1 MNTTFSYDHYW
12 KFEELSANLR
22 KLAEKW
28 PGLCKLESLAKTPEG
43 RDIWAMTITDPATGT
58 AEEKPAFYT
67 DGSHHAGEVTGSMSA
82 AFLADYL
89 LTNSDS
95 ARVSGLLKT
104 YAFYVLP
111 RISPDGAEY
120 YLTTPDR
127 VRSVNRPY
135 PYEEALPGLRAADM
149 DGDGVIRSMRVKSPY
164 GKWKVSPID
173 PRLMVQ
179 RRPDE
184 TEGEFYNVY
193 PEGYITDYDGVEIK
207 EAPSPYGNDF
217 NRNYPIAW
225 APESG
230 QKGAGVY
237 PLCNIETRTVAD
249 FIIAHKNI
257 GSVITF
263 HTWGGMFLFPPGF
276 IPSKK
281 ADPEDMARY
290 HEIGKIATEETGY
303 PVVNLFDE
311 YTPEGVDISSG
322 AMDDWCHYNRGIP
335 AYTIECWD
343 LKPRAGIPHVWPQ
356 PASLSPD
363 EQADEM
369 AKLMKWN
376 DENLDGSGFSGW
388 TPAIHPQLGFVEY
401 GGFDYKFMFQNCPPK
416 FLRQE
421 AEKHIR
427 YILRAVT
434 LLPRVVIDRVD
445 SRKLGE
451 GVYEITAV
459 AGNRGYL
466 PTYLTQ
472 EARKLGVDSPV
483 KVSVSLPA
491 EGGSVQ
497 KIGHL
502 QGTSGVETAFTPT
515 GFTTHSKIPQQKAV
529 KWIVRAEAGNRYT
542 VKVES
547 ATGGCCEVV
556 KTLA

>member
-1 MNTTFSYDHYW
+1 MNTTFSYGHYW
-12 KFEELSANLR
+12 KFDELTANLK
-22 KLAEKW
+22 KLAADH
-28 PGLCKLESLAKTPEG
+28 PALARLVSLNKTPEG
-43 RDIWAMTITDPATGT
+43 REIWQLTITDPAAGP
-58 AEEKPAFYT
+58 AEAKPAFYA
-67 DGSHHAGEVTGSMSA
+67 DGSHHAGELTGSMSA

-89 LTNSDS
+89 LTNAETS
-95 ARVSGLLKT
+95 RVSALLKAYT
-104 YAFYVLP
+104 FYIIP
-111 RISPDGAEY
+111 RVSPDGAEF
-120 YLTTPDR
+120 YLTTPNR

-135 PYEEALPGLRAADM
+135 PCEQPLPGLQAADM

-164 GKWKVSPID
+164 GMWKVSPLD

-179 RRPDE
+179 RKPDE
-184 TEGEFYNVY
+184 LEGEFYNVY
-193 PEGYITDYDGVEIK
+193 TEGYITGYDGVAIR
-207 EAPSPYGNDF
+207 EAPSPFGNDF

-237 PLCNIETRTVAD
+237 PFSNIETKTVAD

-322 AMDDWCHYNRGIP
+322 AMDDWCHFNRGIP

-343 LKPRAGIPHVWPQ
+343 MRPRAGIPLKWPQ
-356 PASLSPD
+356 PASLTPD

-369 AKLMKWN
+369 AKFMKWN
-376 DENLDGSGFSGW
+376 DENLGGAAFSGW
-388 TPAIHPQLGFVEY
+388 TPAVHPQLGFVEY
-401 GGFDYKFMFQNCPPK
+401 GGFDYKFFFQNCPPA

-421 AEKHIR
+421 AEKHTR
-427 YILRAVT
+427 YILRAAA
-434 LLPRVVIDRVD
+434 LLPKLALDPVD

-451 GVYEITAV
+451 GVYEVTAV
-459 AGNRGYL
+459 AGNLGYL
-466 PTYLTQ
+466 PTSLTN
-472 EARKLGVDSPV
+472 EAVKLGVDVPV
-483 KVSVSLPA
+483 KAEISLPA

-497 KIGHL
+497 EIGHL
-502 QGTSGVETAFTPT
+502 AGRSSVETAFTPN
-515 GFTTHSKIPQQKAV
+515 GFYTASPLPQRKLV
-529 KWIVRAEAGNRYT
+529 KWIVRAEAGTRYT
-542 VKVES
+542 VKVCS
-547 ATGGCCEVV
+547 PTGGVARMD